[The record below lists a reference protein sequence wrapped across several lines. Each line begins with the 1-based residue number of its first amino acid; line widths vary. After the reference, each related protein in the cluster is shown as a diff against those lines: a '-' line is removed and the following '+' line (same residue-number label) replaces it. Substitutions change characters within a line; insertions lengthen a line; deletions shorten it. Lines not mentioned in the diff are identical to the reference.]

1 MHKFLSLVV
10 STALLLSPLPAA
22 ANAATGL
29 EAIEQRKGEQLQR
42 LDSGLTNRTPAVFE
56 RFQMLVSLFLGD
68 EQPAA
73 SSGSNA
79 SLTAQE
85 KQALADIIKE
95 IFEDW
100 QQLHQDENYRQ
111 EADKAW
117 LLLTAVLLQQPN
129 WSDFFGGERN
139 FRENYFASLADFYLE
154 TVKTNLV
161 TSSTPSNQAQE
172 QASLFGL
179 ALQNLISFQLSGYAI
194 PKKVWEELAPRAV
207 QSLQSAMVVESVF
220 PILMK
225 NGSWGALE
233 QSMAAVQQK
242 EWDERSGR
250 VWGNVMKALEGAGI
264 VGSLAFAKERLYNFD
279 PRQDLF
285 YGALSSFASPYWK
298 KAPFSYSPSV
308 FYEYYILSLPQRPPH
323 RAASNLS
330 VVLKKSAVAGRET
343 IACRSGSVSMTGTEV
358 YIYPESLAGGGSI
371 SPSKMQPIEKTPY
384 AARKVE
390 ILERISKG
398 QFSAYTKQAVLPELV
413 VGGGGAS
420 MTGKTQ
426 QGMLSTNA
434 WTEFAR
440 QLARQHPSL
449 LKKYTV
455 NLFDNDG
462 EPKDENKIIWPLVY
476 GYLQSAAKKGE
487 KETKIALYM
496 ARKTWGDLPYVQ
508 EQNMDFVLTYYYPEL
523 ACYSYKNSGEA
534 DGERSYIMTTAENV
548 QAGRGAQMAVRL
560 NDTVQPLAS
569 TIDWTLLVVS
579 APALLKGGWRLAAG
593 SGRLIVGRPLLQGV
607 RVSRRQY
614 LLYSQAQLKGIVDQV
629 RYSVGRTVKQL
640 KKAVTVPEIPAGAP
654 RIPSA
659 ARPVAPTTPVNTAGR
674 TGGTV
679 AGKPV
684 AHPRQQPTEPLPLGH
699 IPSKTPKPELSP
711 ISHEGLDKRL
721 LSSLADKVKK
731 PAALDGKPVARET
744 PSLTVPSDGRLAA
757 PTANANPPKKKSLLD
772 RLFPSKISKTID
784 SVSEDMAYLPADPV
798 KRTAKLKELSGQLD
812 NLDPSAVSKATA
824 EEMQQIARLKAG
836 ISAQLRGLQR
846 SAAQSRNPA
855 GIEIVRRGGTP
866 SNPSAASGNAA
877 SRAAQQNAAA
887 AKPASPAARTGSSQ
901 HRTAQERHGYY
912 KDGSI
917 RWTGRYDEKGNL
929 VSENTYRYNKDG
941 SLRSTRYYDKGNF
954 VSETFYTY
962 DEQGR
967 LLRTSNYDGRGNLV
981 SESTENVTSSAA
993 QGASRSG
1000 VDDVTSAAPRASAQ
1014 RRTASTTARE
1024 TPRTAARSGADD
1036 NVLRLDYDTLGS
1048 DKVLGG
1054 ADDVAENTA
1063 RPAAQTQS
1071 RGTGNAAR
1079 SAADEII
1086 PPSRQLPQNAQSLQ
1100 QRNAA
1105 GTVQQG
1111 QSAARTTEDV
1121 ASTAASTR
1129 AETTAAKNIGAAD
1142 EAAQAN
1148 SPRLTANNTQPAA
1161 NGAATVQP
1169 PAQAATAPA
1178 ANPADDFFEGVVSL
1192 EETSGGYRLHLADG
1206 TSKTV
1211 TPSRYH
1217 SLLDQASDATKTHMQ
1232 EMQEFSTFMGK
1243 VRTVDR
1249 ASQPGKVILNTGKEQ
1264 KIFSAEEFDNVLAQM
1279 SPRQRSNILR
1289 KDFMRDLDFVRSDG
1303 RNVVLKYRDGTTK
1316 TMDARDYAYLQDG
1329 LNSPQKEALKQM
1341 ENNAVSSVK
1350 AADDGASGS
1359 LEVIYRDG
1367 TRKFMEPYQAKRLG
1381 IQIPEEEAGKIAFHA
1396 SKREMHKTLM
1406 DKGLVPQMKL
1416 SEREIIP
1423 DAAARQPGKE
1433 AEELF
1438 ARGLVRMEQD
1448 PTDMRNVKM
1457 YFRNTKGQISVETV
1471 TGSTYNRITEGWTAQ
1486 HSSLLRSRAA
1496 QYDRQIDAAR
1506 TIEEQK
1512 LLEALSEQR
1521 VGGKGD
1527 RAALREEALSII
1539 EDLRANGLITS
1550 QRATYWENKFPVW

>member
-1 MHKFLSLVV
+1 MHKFLSLFI
-10 STALLLSPLPAA
+10 SGALLCSPLSAA
-22 ANAATGL
+22 ANTAGVQ
-29 EAIEQRKGEQLQR
+29 EYFKEQEKERLQR
-42 LDSGLTNRTPAVFE
+42 FDSGLARLTPAVFE

-129 WSDFFGGERN
+129 WSDFFDGERN

-242 EWDERSGR
+242 EWDARSGR

-420 MTGKTQ
+420 MTGKAQ

-476 GYLQSAAKKGE
+476 GYLQSADKKGE

-614 LLYSQAQLKGIVDQV
+614 LLYSQAQLKGIVE
-629 RYSVGRTVKQL
+629 SVGRTVKQV

-659 ARPVAPTTPVNTAGR
+659 ARPVAPNTAAVG
-674 TGGTV
+674 
-679 AGKPV
+679 
-684 AHPRQQPTEPLPLGH
+684 
-699 IPSKTPKPELSP
+699 
-711 ISHEGLDKRL
+711 
-721 LSSLADKVKK
+721 
-731 PAALDGKPVARET
+731 
-744 PSLTVPSDGRLAA
+744 
-757 PTANANPPKKKSLLD
+757 
-772 RLFPSKISKTID
+772 
-784 SVSEDMAYLPADPV
+784 ADPV
-798 KRTAKLKELSGQLD
+798 AVNYIHGMESDYQKLQSFLRYNTGDNAIGEIDKLLGKLRDMPAVNYTPQQKTWLNEVKRQLQEAKTDLTTHRKSYA
-812 NLDPSAVSKATA
+812 NLADVPSS
-824 EEMQQIARLKAG
+824 ERG
-836 ISAQLRGLQR
+836 ISSVSSEYLDEELLGNLNKKIRDQGNAVAFNDR
-846 SAAQSRNPA
+846 SLMPS
-855 GIEIVRRGGTP
+855 VRRGTK
-866 SNPSAASGNAA
+866 AS
-877 SRAAQQNAAA
+877 
-887 AKPASPAARTGSSQ
+887 
-901 HRTAQERHGYY
+901 
-912 KDGSI
+912 D
-917 RWTGRYDEKGNL
+917 
-929 VSENTYRYNKDG
+929 
-941 SLRSTRYYDKGNF
+941 
-954 VSETFYTY
+954 
-962 DEQGR
+962 
-967 LLRTSNYDGRGNLV
+967 
-981 SESTENVTSSAA
+981 
-993 QGASRSG
+993 
-1000 VDDVTSAAPRASAQ
+1000 
-1014 RRTASTTARE
+1014 
-1024 TPRTAARSGADD
+1024 TPR
-1036 NVLRLDYDTLGS
+1036 
-1048 DKVLGG
+1048 
-1054 ADDVAENTA
+1054 E
-1063 RPAAQTQS
+1063 
-1071 RGTGNAAR
+1071 
-1079 SAADEII
+1079 
-1086 PPSRQLPQNAQSLQ
+1086 
-1100 QRNAA
+1100 
-1105 GTVQQG
+1105 
-1111 QSAARTTEDV
+1111 
-1121 ASTAASTR
+1121 
-1129 AETTAAKNIGAAD
+1129 
-1142 EAAQAN
+1142 
-1148 SPRLTANNTQPAA
+1148 
-1161 NGAATVQP
+1161 
-1169 PAQAATAPA
+1169 
-1178 ANPADDFFEGVVSL
+1178 
-1192 EETSGGYRLHLADG
+1192 
-1206 TSKTV
+1206 
-1211 TPSRYH
+1211 
-1217 SLLDQASDATKTHMQ
+1217 
-1232 EMQEFSTFMGK
+1232 
-1243 VRTVDR
+1243 
-1249 ASQPGKVILNTGKEQ
+1249 
-1264 KIFSAEEFDNVLAQM
+1264 
-1279 SPRQRSNILR
+1279 
-1289 KDFMRDLDFVRSDG
+1289 
-1303 RNVVLKYRDGTTK
+1303 
-1316 TMDARDYAYLQDG
+1316 DG
-1329 LNSPQKEALKQM
+1329 L
-1341 ENNAVSSVK
+1341 VY
-1350 AADDGASGS
+1350 
-1359 LEVIYRDG
+1359 LEQHIP
-1367 TRKFMEPYQAKRLG
+1367 TRW
-1381 IQIPEEEAGKIAFHA
+1381 
-1396 SKREMHKTLM
+1396 
-1406 DKGLVPQMKL
+1406 VPPL
-1416 SEREIIP
+1416 H
-1423 DAAARQPGKE
+1423 PG
-1433 AEELF
+1433 
-1438 ARGLVRMEQD
+1438 RCPGPNM
-1448 PTDMRNVKM
+1448 
-1457 YFRNTKGQISVETV
+1457 TV
-1471 TGSTYNRITEGWTAQ
+1471 
-1486 HSSLLRSRAA
+1486 
-1496 QYDRQIDAAR
+1496 
-1506 TIEEQK
+1506 
-1512 LLEALSEQR
+1512 
-1521 VGGKGD
+1521 
-1527 RAALREEALSII
+1527 
-1539 EDLRANGLITS
+1539 
-1550 QRATYWENKFPVW
+1550 